1 MNGENLEGQ
10 AAALEGELLGKGD
23 APHGGGPASGDD
35 AGQAPAG
42 PTNAELLTALLRP
55 TFDIMAPNWMVTDME
70 CAMLGEAYG
79 AVIDKYWPDFAFG
92 VELTAL
98 LVTVAVFGPRMRRPA
113 KAAQK
118 ETENDA
124 APAPA

>member
-1 MNGENLEGQ
+1 MNGDGLEGK
-10 AAALEGELLGKGD
+10 AAALEGELLGKGE
-23 APHGGGPASGDD
+23 APPGGGAAPGGD

-55 TFDIMAPNWMVTDME
+55 TFDIMAPSWNVSDME

-98 LVTVAVFGPRMRRPA
+98 LATVAVFGPRMRRPA
-113 KAAQK
+113 KAEPMEIA
-118 ETENDA
+118 TDA